1 MESWKGNRTPS
12 NPQEGYY
19 VGLTS
24 AAARSACSKTAGGSH
39 CATGRNGWPRC
50 WPCCV
55 PTACNRAFCVLH
67 NSARLNV
74 VQFAQLNAERQCAIL
89 FIIKTTRGYYMP
101 ISEAKKRNNANYTA
115 KCDYI
120 NIRPLKPE
128 GAKIRAA
135 AENAGQ
141 SLQGYILQAI
151 RERME
156 RDGLPIDQP
165 AADEEEK

>member
-1 MESWKGNRTPS
+1 
-12 NPQEGYY
+12 
-19 VGLTS
+19 
-24 AAARSACSKTAGGSH
+24 
-39 CATGRNGWPRC
+39 
-50 WPCCV
+50 
-55 PTACNRAFCVLH
+55 
-67 NSARLNV
+67 
-74 VQFAQLNAERQCAIL
+74 
-89 FIIKTTRGYYMP
+89 MP

-165 AADEEEK
+165 IDQPAADEEK

>member
-1 MESWKGNRTPS
+1 MRPEPIGQPVKLFCCRVVHGVLSPPVRVFS
-12 NPQEGYY
+12 
-19 VGLTS
+19 LR
-24 AAARSACSKTAGGSH
+24 RSVVCRVA
-39 CATGRNGWPRC
+39 
-50 WPCCV
+50 CCV
-55 PTACNRAFCVLH
+55 CMVARLNAVCQAFNRAFCVLH

-74 VQFAQLNAERQCAIL
+74 VQIAQLNAGRQCAIL

-165 AADEEEK
+165 AADEEK